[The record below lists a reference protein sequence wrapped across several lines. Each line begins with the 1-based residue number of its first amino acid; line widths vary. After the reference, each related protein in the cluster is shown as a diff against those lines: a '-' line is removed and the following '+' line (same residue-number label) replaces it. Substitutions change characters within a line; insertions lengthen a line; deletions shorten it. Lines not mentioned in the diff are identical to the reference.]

1 MRYTLFVALAALLV
15 IVAVGQTP
23 APTSPAETTTTTA
36 MTTTQVVS
44 STTVIPPPQSTTPSP
59 TTTPP
64 PTEPTGP
71 PGPPPDKSFTE
82 GEKFG
87 ISTAT
92 FACAAVLW
100 NTICFFMSQYYKR
113 RAPRDGPPPLDFFA
127 GTF

>member
-15 IVAVGQTP
+15 IMAVGQP
-23 APTSPAETTTTTA
+23 SSNTTTTD
-36 MTTTQVVS
+36 VVS
-44 STTVIPPPQSTTPSP
+44 STTVTPPPQSTTPGP
-59 TTTPP
+59 TTTPSP